1 MSRNTRRR
9 ESSFNRVMECTIATL
24 KIHSGYK
31 LIVKDNSELGEMIG
45 IFRSAMLNEYNDIV
59 GIKVTKEEDPNKFEI
74 VQVSDIVSVI
84 EKDGKKTWNRVK
96 GGNFVASM
104 AIATTRSFKRT
115 TRNSNRN
122 KVEDFG
128 EEDSSVEVLGTNHT
142 QEDVKKSYQEVMKE
156 TEKREKKKRKKKKHK
171 KN

>member
-24 KIHSGYK
+24 TIHSGYK

-45 IFRSAMLNEYNDIV
+45 IFRSTMLNEYNDIV

-84 EKDGKKTWNRVK
+84 EKDGKKT
-96 GGNFVASM
+96 
-104 AIATTRSFKRT
+104 
-115 TRNSNRN
+115 
-122 KVEDFG
+122 
-128 EEDSSVEVLGTNHT
+128 
-142 QEDVKKSYQEVMKE
+142 
-156 TEKREKKKRKKKKHK
+156 
-171 KN
+171 